1 MSTDTIE
8 TAPVAAPV
16 TIPAV
21 VRSMDQNAA
30 ISFGRYL
37 VAAGGVDIHTF
48 VDAKGEPDLH
58 QARVVAELM
67 RESMGPFC
75 PDMFVVE
82 QIVHKVRVTLNDAL
96 RV

>member
-1 MSTDTIE
+1 MSIDTLE

-30 ISFGRYL
+30 IRFGRYL

-48 VDAKGEPDLH
+48 VDAKGEPDLY
-58 QARVVAELM
+58 QARIAAELL

-82 QIVHKVRVTLNDAL
+82 QIVHKVRVTLNDTL